1 MKNQTIIKVVIF
13 GSLAIIGM
21 IAIQAYLLMNTWSAE
36 EKEFEEKVIISLRSV
51 ADRFEKMG
59 SSPPTFDLINQLS
72 SNYFVV
78 NINDHIRAEDLEYF
92 LRIELENIGL
102 REDFEYGIYNCDSR
116 EMAYGKYISYS
127 PEKAQQEEII
137 SDFPLPQDE
146 NLIYYFGVRFP
157 NRTTQILS
165 NIRLTLIFS
174 AILLITILFF
184 LYSMFIILQQKR
196 LSEMQ
201 KDFINNMTHEF
212 KTPIS
217 TIKIS
222 SDVFLKSPEIAN
234 NQRLSRYAKII
245 QEQNTR
251 LNNQVEKVLQLA
263 RIEKDNFKLNTEEI
277 DLHSILGSA
286 INSTRLQVEKLGG
299 TIESSLLS
307 KQAFLTAD
315 KLHLTNIVHNLLDNA
330 VKYCKEVPSIQ
341 VETQDEPNNRIC
353 LKIKDQGIGI
363 EKENIAKLFDKFYRV
378 PTGNVHNVKGF
389 GLGLFYTKNI
399 CDAHGWKIS
408 INSEPGAGTTVS
420 ITMLRSS
427 GKTV

>member
-1 MKNQTIIKVVIF
+1 MGNKTIIRVIVF
-13 GSLAIIGM
+13 GTLAIIGI
-21 IAIQAYLLMNTWSAE
+21 IAIQAYLLINTWNVE
-36 EKEFEEKVIISLRSV
+36 EKEFEENVFIVLQNV

-59 SSPPTFDLINQLS
+59 SSLPAYNLINQVS

-78 NINDHIRAEDLEYF
+78 NINDNIRAEDLEFF
-92 LRIELENIGL
+92 LRTELEAMGL
-102 REDFEYGIYNCDSR
+102 REDFEYGVYNCESR
-116 EMAYGKYISYS
+116 EMAYGDYISYS
-127 PEKAQQEEII
+127 AEEAKRVDLKE
-137 SDFPLPQDE
+137 DFPVTEDE

-157 NRTTQILS
+157 NRVSQILS
-165 NIRLTLIFS
+165 NMRLTIIFS
-174 AILLITILFF
+174 SILLVTILFF
-184 LYSMFIILQQKR
+184 LYSMFIIMQQKR

-234 NQRLSRYAKII
+234 NERLSKYAKII

-263 RIEKDNFKLNTEEI
+263 RIEKDNFKLNKEEVELHTL
-277 DLHSILGSA
+277 LHSILES
-286 INSTRLQVEKLGG
+286 IRLQVEKSGG
-299 TIESSLLS
+299 CITEELLASNPTI
-307 KQAFLTAD
+307 TAD
-315 KLHLTNIVHNLLDNA
+315 KLHLTNIIHNLLDNA
-330 VKYCKEVPSIQ
+330 IKYCQEKPTVSLTTSDTP
-341 VETQDEPNNRIC
+341 DGR
-353 LKIKDQGIGI
+353 LKLTVQDQGIGI
-363 EKENIAKLFDKFYRV
+363 EKDNLGKLFDKFYRV

-408 INSEPGAGTTVS
+408 VDSEPGRGTTVS
-420 ITMLRSS
+420 IIM
-427 GKTV
+427 

>member
-1 MKNQTIIKVVIF
+1 MKNNTILTVVIF

-21 IAIQAYLLMNTWSAE
+21 IAIQAYLLMNTWNVE
-36 EKEFEEKVIISLRSV
+36 EKEFEEKVFIAMQNV

-59 SSPPTFDLINQLS
+59 SSPPPIDLINQQT
-72 SNYFVV
+72 SNYFIV
-78 NINDHIRAEDLEYF
+78 NINDNIRPQDLEFF
-92 LRIELENIGL
+92 LRTELEKMSL

-127 PEKAQQEEII
+127 PEAPTQEDIKI
-137 SDFPLPQDE
+137 DFPLPEDE

-157 NRTTQILS
+157 NRISQILS
-165 NIRLTLIFS
+165 NMRLTIIFS

-234 NQRLSRYAKII
+234 NDRLLKYAQII
-245 QEQNTR
+245 KEQNTR

-263 RIEKDNFKLNTEEI
+263 RIEKDNFKLNKEEI
-277 DLHSILGSA
+277 DLHQLLKSI
-286 INSTRLQVEKLGG
+286 IDSTRLQVEKSGG
-299 TIESSLLS
+299 TIHADLRANNPVIE
-307 KQAFLTAD
+307 AD
-315 KLHLTNIVHNLLDNA
+315 KLHLTNILHNLLDNA
-330 VKYCKEVPSIQ
+330 IKYCKKVPYIA
-341 VETQDEPNNRIC
+341 VRTETRRDGKFLLQIE
-353 LKIKDQGIGI
+353 DQGIGI
-363 EKENIAKLFDKFYRV
+363 EKENVAKLFDKFYRV

-389 GLGLFYTKNI
+389 GLGLFYTKNV
-399 CDAHGWKIS
+399 CDTHGWKIS
-408 INSEPGAGTTVS
+408 VNSEPGKGTTVS
-420 ITMLRSS
+420 III
-427 GKTV
+427 

>member
-1 MKNQTIIKVVIF
+1 MKNNTVLKVVIF

-21 IAIQAYLLMNTWSAE
+21 IAIQAYLLMNTWNVE
-36 EKEFEEKVIISLRSV
+36 EKEFEEKVFIAMQNV

-59 SSPPTFDLINQLS
+59 SSPPPIDLINQQT
-72 SNYFVV
+72 SNYFIV
-78 NINDHIRAEDLEYF
+78 NINDNIRPQDLEFF
-92 LRIELENIGL
+92 LRTELERMSL

-127 PEKAQQEEII
+127 PEAPTQEDIKT
-137 SDFPLPQDE
+137 DFPLPEDE

-157 NRTTQILS
+157 NRVSQILS
-165 NIRLTLIFS
+165 NMRLTIIFS

-222 SDVFLKSPEIAN
+222 SDVFLKSPEVAN
-234 NQRLSRYAKII
+234 NQRLAKYAQII

-263 RIEKDNFKLNTEEI
+263 RIEKDNFKLNKEEV
-277 DLHSILGSA
+277 DLHQLLDGI
-286 INSTRLQVEKLGG
+286 IDSTRLRIEKSGG
-299 TIESSLLS
+299 TLSTHLRANAPVIE
-307 KQAFLTAD
+307 AD
-315 KLHLTNIVHNLLDNA
+315 KLHLTNIIHNLLDNA
-330 VKYCKEVPSIQ
+330 IKYCKKTPCVT
-341 VETQDEPNNRIC
+341 VNTETRGDGKVL
-353 LKIKDQGIGI
+353 LKIEDKGIGI
-363 EKENIAKLFDKFYRV
+363 EKENVGKLFDKFYRV

-389 GLGLFYTKNI
+389 GLGLFYTKNV
-399 CDAHGWKIS
+399 CDTHGWKIFVD
-408 INSEPGAGTTVS
+408 SEPGQGTTVS
-420 ITMLRSS
+420 IIM
-427 GKTV
+427 